1 MQINYDILSNMIID
15 RKLFPIVKEHLFR
28 RKAIIILGARQV
40 GKSTLMGKIVKDLG
54 EPTLSLNCDD
64 PDVRMLLADINS
76 TNLRLLIG
84 TNKIVAIDEA
94 QRVDNIGLTLK
105 RIVDEY
111 SDVQLLVS
119 GSSSLRL
126 KTFINEP
133 LTGRKY
139 EYLMYPISTG
149 ELYDTSGFMST
160 SQMLEFRLVYG
171 SYPDILTHTSEAKE
185 LLMTLAESYLYKDIL
200 ELDDIR
206 KPVLLQKILV
216 ALALQV
222 GSEVSYAEVARTIGS
237 DPKTVERYIDL
248 LEKSYVLYTLPALS
262 RNMRNELKK
271 TRKIYFYDNGIRNAI
286 IRNYGP
292 IELRNDTGALWENFF
307 ITERI
312 KFNSYAGK
320 HVNYYFWRTTSQQ
333 EIDFIE
339 ESDGEF
345 RIFEMKW
352 NPAKGS
358 TKFPDSFIRTYN
370 PKEAHIVT
378 RANYMEFLI

>member
-126 KTFINEP
+126 KTSINEP

-378 RANYMEFLI
+378 QANYMEFLI